1 MKTIRGGTRS
11 QLHGRVLPGVPLF
24 GKWEK
29 IRGGTRSQLRRPL
42 FPLGLPLVGHAE
54 KHVIKRGICGNFE
67 GACEVVQLA
76 NTYFQGLVSEF
87 VEYVGGGEG
96 VSGRGKPEEVREST

>member
-1 MKTIRGGTRS
+1 MTKGHPLKGC
-11 QLHGRVLPGVPLF
+11 LFYFPNFAGYCPGSRYLAN
-24 GKWEK
+24 GKK
-29 IRGGTRSQLRRPL
+29 IRGGNRSQLRRPL

-76 NTYFQGLVSEF
+76 NTHFQGW
-87 VEYVGGGEG
+87 
-96 VSGRGKPEEVREST
+96 

>member
-1 MKTIRGGTRS
+1 MC
-11 QLHGRVLPGVPLF
+11 
-24 GKWEK
+24 E
-29 IRGGTRSQLRRPL
+29 
-42 FPLGLPLVGHAE
+42 
-54 KHVIKRGICGNFE
+54 NYE

>member
-1 MKTIRGGTRS
+1 M
-11 QLHGRVLPGVPLF
+11 
-24 GKWEK
+24 
-29 IRGGTRSQLRRPL
+29 RRPL

-76 NTYFQGLVSEF
+76 NTHFPGLVSEF
-87 VEYVGGGEG
+87 VEYVEAGRVYPGGGSLKRFVKVLRLWDFVLIIKMALSER
-96 VSGRGKPEEVREST
+96 SEFDIFMIAFSKISES

>member
-1 MKTIRGGTRS
+1 MSFFYVSEIFS
-11 QLHGRVLPGVPLF
+11 LIYFFIF

-67 GACEVVQLA
+67 GACEVVQLT
-76 NTYFQGLVSEF
+76 NTHFPGLVSEF

>member
-1 MKTIRGGTRS
+1 M
-11 QLHGRVLPGVPLF
+11 
-24 GKWEK
+24 
-29 IRGGTRSQLRRPL
+29 RRPL

-67 GACEVVQLA
+67 GACEVVRA
-76 NTYFQGLVSEF
+76 SEHSFPGLVSEF